1 MPPDPFDAWL
11 ARFAAASRVGRDADL
26 NDELRDHLET
36 RLTELTAAGVPRADA
51 VRVCLNELGDA
62 AGLASAFL
70 PLSRRRRRKFLMR
83 VSLAS
88 AATLAAGVGLVS
100 LLAPPNPVL
109 PPPAAAV
116 AQDGPPP
123 ENAPPDGDGE
133 AGTADGRADAKA
145 RRLSEALGE
154 PSTAKNV
161 RPGDSLRDALNV
173 LANVHQITILP
184 DRPALAAAGVKLG
197 EVYLENPP
205 ILDGHP
211 LRVVLDA
218 VLNAGDGPELLAE
231 PRDGVLY
238 VTTALPADRPADPA
252 AALEARL
259 AGPPPDGF
267 DFAASDLAEL
277 LLRLSRFADL
287 PILPDREAL
296 PDGWETL
303 NRFQIDP
310 RPTEGAALPPNLGPN
325 FTLARQLEVAL
336 GQLAPGA
343 GLRAENRDGILYI
356 TADGPV
362 VAPPRGEDSPQ
373 SERLTGQLE
382 QPTTT
387 EGLRPGDT
395 LRHALDTFAG
405 IHQITI
411 LPDRRALEELAL
423 EEVILENPPSLE
435 GYSLRVALDALLNG
449 VVMADGT
456 DLAAV
461 PRDGILYITTAEA
474 AGADLETTIYNVR
487 DLLTDAPPPVAFGG
501 GGFGGGGPMGGGGMG
516 GGGMGTAPRS
526 AADEL
531 VAMILSVTG
540 GADHGGSWHADDGVG
555 GTVEHFDGLLAVRQ
569 TAAVHRQIEELL
581 AALRRSDGERGWLEK
596 AAAPADGPADE
607 PGGGPVGAAAGPP
620 DLTAEGVRVVILARA
635 PDSRRAAQGVP
646 DFSMYL
652 GVPVAERLSR
662 GGVRVVR
669 VRAADRARPWAGGRP
684 DRDAVT
690 ELAEEFSATHV
701 LAFDL
706 DRFDLREAN
715 SADLLRG
722 RAGGLVTVYA
732 ADGAG
737 GPARAVFR
745 SDLNLRYPA
754 DAPRSA
760 RDQSLA
766 TFRREFVNRVAAEVG
781 GALGL
786 GGPDRENAAADLP
799 FGADPSF
806 GFEEFGGGGF
816 GTSPAPPAFFTET
829 DTLPLIRTGWR
840 TSRPR
845 LEFRLTDGG
854 TLYLGRTSV
863 EPGGEAAA
871 LKRQAERADGPVT
884 IWFYADPPTDAAARR
899 LRALREAAGRAAVPL
914 KMLSMTPPR
923 PAR

>member
-62 AGLASAFL
+62 AGLASAFVA
-70 PLSRRRRRKFLMR
+70 LSRRRRRKFLMR

-88 AATLAAGVGLVS
+88 AATLAAGVGLIY

-109 PPPAAAV
+109 PPPGAAV
-116 AQDGPPP
+116 AQDGPP
-123 ENAPPDGDGE
+123 
-133 AGTADGRADAKA
+133 ADA
-145 RRLSEALGE
+145 EAADDV
-154 PSTAKNV
+154 PA
-161 RPGDSLRDALNV
+161 D
-173 LANVHQITILP
+173 P
-184 DRPALAAAGVKLG
+184 DRPALAAA
-197 EVYLENPP
+197 
-205 ILDGHP
+205 
-211 LRVVLDA
+211 
-218 VLNAGDGPELLAE
+218 
-231 PRDGVLY
+231 
-238 VTTALPADRPADPA
+238 
-252 AALEARL
+252 ALEAKL

-310 RPTEGAALPPNLGPN
+310 RPTDGAALPPNLGPN

-362 VAPPRGEDSPQ
+362 AAPPRGEDSPQ

-435 GYSLRVALDALLNG
+435 GYSLRVVLDALLNG

-456 DLAAV
+456 ELAAV

-474 AGADLETTIYNVR
+474 AGADLETTIYNAR
-487 DLLTDAPPPVAFGG
+487 DLLADAPPPLAFGG
-501 GGFGGGGPMGGGGMG
+501 GMGGGLGGGGGGPMG

-540 GADHGGSWHADDGVG
+540 GADHGGSWHADDGLG

-581 AALRRSDGERGWLEK
+581 AALRRSDGERGW
-596 AAAPADGPADE
+596 ADGE
-607 PGGGPVGAAAGPP
+607 VGEA
-620 DLTAEGVRVVILARA
+620 TV
-635 PDSRRAAQGVP
+635 
-646 DFSMYL
+646 
-652 GVPVAERLSR
+652 
-662 GGVRVVR
+662 
-669 VRAADRARPWAGGRP
+669 
-684 DRDAVT
+684 
-690 ELAEEFSATHV
+690 EE
-701 LAFDL
+701 
-706 DRFDLREAN
+706 
-715 SADLLRG
+715 ADLWDRIS
-722 RAGGLVTVYA
+722 
-732 ADGAG
+732 
-737 GPARAVFR
+737 PAV
-745 SDLNLRYPA
+745 PA
-754 DAPRSA
+754 DAPAVTFTIAPGGTVTVDGRPANDGALAAAFRSA
-760 RDQSLA
+760 
-766 TFRREFVNRVAAEVG
+766 
-781 GALGL
+781 
-786 GGPDRENAAADLP
+786 AAAD
-799 FGADPSF
+799 AEVTIRWPSDSQDRGERRALERLF
-806 GFEEFGGGGF
+806 LLAKRVELRDVLS
-816 GTSPAPPAFFTET
+816 SPYRAF
-829 DTLPLIRTGWR
+829 
-840 TSRPR
+840 
-845 LEFRLTDGG
+845 
-854 TLYLGRTSV
+854 
-863 EPGGEAAA
+863 
-871 LKRQAERADGPVT
+871 ADG
-884 IWFYADPPTDAAARR
+884 
-899 LRALREAAGRAAVPL
+899 VPDEE
-914 KMLSMTPPR
+914 R
-923 PAR
+923 